1 MRIEDINTEK
11 FTELIA
17 HENTTI
23 IIIKFSAEWCKPCR
37 IVAPIFEQY
46 IINHSKRNDVIIGV
60 VDIDSSDFYRE
71 LKRKRM
77 INGIP
82 CIMAFY
88 RKNGNDNN
96 NYLIPDD
103 SITGANIKDV
113 SIFLNRCDTYILK
126 SVKEIS
132 QNKLII

>member
-1 MRIEDINTEK
+1 MRVEDITTDT
-11 FTELIA
+11 FTTLMTHA
-17 HENTTI
+17 NTTI

-46 IINHSKRNDVIIGV
+46 MLKHSKRDDVMIGV
-60 VDIDSSDFYRE
+60 IDIDESDLYKE

-88 RKNGNDNN
+88 KKNDN

-103 SITGANIKDV
+103 SITGANIQDV
-113 SIFLNRCDTYILK
+113 SIFLNRCDTYIQNN
-126 SVKEIS
+126 VKEIA
-132 QNKLII
+132 QNKLIV

>member
-1 MRIEDINTEK
+1 MRVEDITTDT
-11 FTELIA
+11 FTTLFTHA
-17 HENTTI
+17 NTTI

-37 IVAPIFEQY
+37 IVAPIFEKY
-46 IINHSKRNDVIIGV
+46 MLTHSKRDDVMIGV
-60 VDIDSSDFYRE
+60 VDIDESDLYKE

-88 RKNGNDNN
+88 KKNDN

-103 SITGANIKDV
+103 SITGANIQDV
-113 SIFLNRCDTYILK
+113 SIFLNRCDTYIQNN
-126 SVKEIS
+126 VKEIA
-132 QNKLII
+132 QNKLIV